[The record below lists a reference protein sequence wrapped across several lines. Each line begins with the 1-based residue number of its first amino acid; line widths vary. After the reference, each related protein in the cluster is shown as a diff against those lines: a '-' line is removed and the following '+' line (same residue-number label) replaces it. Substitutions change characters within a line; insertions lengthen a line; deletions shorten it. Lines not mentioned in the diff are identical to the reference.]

1 MNATATYEKE
11 VTMLPETASAYDVA
25 AMMQERAVGCVVIVD
40 AEGHPRGIV
49 TDRDLAVR
57 VIARDQDAASL
68 TASAVMSAP
77 LLAAE
82 ASDPLSRVIEVM
94 CRHGIRRVPIL
105 RDGRVTGIVAL
116 DDVLAELRCEL
127 DDLSGAT
134 RRQMFEA
141 RFAASLP
148 RLREEIETRLS
159 ELGDR
164 LKQVG
169 SRATEKLGREF
180 EELRDRVRRTLQ

>member
-1 MNATATYEKE
+1 MNAASYEKD

-25 AMMQERAVGCVVIVD
+25 VAMHERAVGCVVIVD
-40 AEGHPRGIV
+40 AEGYLRGIV
-49 TDRDLAVR
+49 TDRDLAVQ
-57 VIARDQDAASL
+57 VIARDQDAGRL

-77 LLAAE
+77 VFTAA
-82 ASDPLSRVIEVM
+82 ASDPLARVIEVM
-94 CRHGIRRVPIL
+94 SQHGIRRVPIL

-127 DDLSGAT
+127 DDLGGTT

-141 RFAASLP
+141 RLAASLP

-169 SRATEKLGREF
+169 SRATEKLGHEF
-180 EELRDRVRRTLQ
+180 AELRDRVRRTLQ

>member
-1 MNATATYEKE
+1 MSTVATYEKD
-11 VTMLPETASAYDVA
+11 VTMLPETASAYQVA
-25 AMMQERAVGCVVIVD
+25 AKMQECAVGCVVIID
-40 AEGHPRGIV
+40 EEGGPRGIV

-57 VIARDQDAASL
+57 VIAHDQDAARL

-77 LLAAE
+77 VFTAVV
-82 ASDPLSRVIEVM
+82 SDPLAQVIEVM

-105 RDGRVTGIVAL
+105 RDGRVTGIVGL
-116 DDVLAELRCEL
+116 DDILSELRCEL
-127 DDLSGAT
+127 DDLGGAT

-141 RFAASLP
+141 RLASSLP
-148 RLREEIETRLS
+148 RLREEIEARLS

-169 SRATEKLGREF
+169 SRATETLGREF

>member
-1 MNATATYEKE
+1 MKAVDSYEKD
-11 VTMLPETASAYDVA
+11 VTMLPETASAYDAAVA
-25 AMMQERAVGCVVIVD
+25 MQEHAVGCVLIVD
-40 AEGHPRGIV
+40 TEGRPRGIV

-57 VIARDQDAASL
+57 VIAHDQDAGNL

-77 LLAAE
+77 VFTAAV
-82 ASDPLSRVIEVM
+82 SDPLAHIIEVM
-94 CRHGIRRVPIL
+94 GRHGIRRVPIV

-127 DDLSGAT
+127 DDLGGAT

-141 RFAASLP
+141 RLAASLP

-164 LKQVG
+164 LKEVG
-169 SRATEKLGREF
+169 SRATERLGREF

>member
-1 MNATATYEKE
+1 MSTAATYEKD
-11 VTMLPETASAYDVA
+11 VTMLPETASAYQVA
-25 AMMQERAVGCVVIVD
+25 AKMQECAVGSVVIID
-40 AEGHPRGIV
+40 EEGRPHGII

-57 VIARDQDAASL
+57 VIAHDQDAGRL

-77 LLAAE
+77 VFTAA
-82 ASDPLSRVIEVM
+82 ASDPLARVIEVM
-94 CRHGIRRVPIL
+94 CRHGVRRVPIL
-105 RDGRVTGIVAL
+105 RDSRVTGIVAL

-127 DDLSGAT
+127 DDLCGST

-141 RFAASLP
+141 RLAASLP
-148 RLREEIETRLS
+148 RLREEIEARLS

-169 SRATEKLGREF
+169 SRASEKLGREF